1 MHRGGGNGLKPSHNH
16 GLWQVGM
23 FDNLALWGEKK
34 FVSELKRTYKFQRG
48 VNNILDCHA
57 NARNDVK
64 RHTEDNS
71 PKYRMV
77 GEILSILRSFAVQTR
92 IFTKECNIIAVGYV
106 RSTAQDDENLNRLRN
121 KCAMTCFGK
130 KVLSLRRHK
139 FEPMQHSE
147 PCETACRMAES
158 KRSSETS
165 YACERGL
172 SHELINC
179 EPSPVFLSDKVFSR
193 FTSHFSLK
201 SAAFTL
207 AEVLVTL
214 GIIGVVAAMTMP
226 ALIQNYRNQ
235 VVETR
240 LKKFYSTMNQAIA
253 MSIKDNGDVETW
265 TYFNNDQKDEDGNT
279 INRTDDNDKSFN
291 NYLAPYLKII
301 DKKDVTDFSGQRR
314 MLYFFEDGSAFAFA
328 GHENRDITFFPKN
341 AEKCIAKEN
350 IAGNCAFGFEFYPIA
365 NNWMWKYLYGKRME
379 AVMYKWD
386 GNEPSLYN
394 DSTYGCKNGSG
405 AYCTAIIQRNGWK
418 VPKDYPKRIA
428 F

>member
-1 MHRGGGNGLKPSHNH
+1 MLYGGF
-16 GLWQVGM
+16 M
-23 FDNLALWGEKK
+23 
-34 FVSELKRTYKFQRG
+34 R
-48 VNNILDCHA
+48 
-57 NARNDVK
+57 
-64 RHTEDNS
+64 
-71 PKYRMV
+71 KYI
-77 GEILSILRSFAVQTR
+77 G
-92 IFTKECNIIAVGYV
+92 
-106 RSTAQDDENLNRLRN
+106 
-121 KCAMTCFGK
+121 
-130 KVLSLRRHK
+130 
-139 FEPMQHSE
+139 
-147 PCETACRMAES
+147 
-158 KRSSETS
+158 
-165 YACERGL
+165 
-172 SHELINC
+172 
-179 EPSPVFLSDKVFSR
+179 
-193 FTSHFSLK
+193 
-201 SAAFTL
+201 FTL

-253 MSIKDNGDVETW
+253 MSIKDNDDVETW
-265 TYFNNDQKDEDGNT
+265 TYFNDDQKDEDGNT

-350 IAGNCAFGFEFYPIA
+350 IAGNCAFWFEFYPIA

-386 GNEPSLYN
+386 GNELSLYN

>member
-1 MHRGGGNGLKPSHNH
+1 MLYGGF
-16 GLWQVGM
+16 M
-23 FDNLALWGEKK
+23 
-34 FVSELKRTYKFQRG
+34 R
-48 VNNILDCHA
+48 
-57 NARNDVK
+57 
-64 RHTEDNS
+64 
-71 PKYRMV
+71 KYI
-77 GEILSILRSFAVQTR
+77 G
-92 IFTKECNIIAVGYV
+92 
-106 RSTAQDDENLNRLRN
+106 
-121 KCAMTCFGK
+121 
-130 KVLSLRRHK
+130 
-139 FEPMQHSE
+139 
-147 PCETACRMAES
+147 
-158 KRSSETS
+158 
-165 YACERGL
+165 
-172 SHELINC
+172 
-179 EPSPVFLSDKVFSR
+179 
-193 FTSHFSLK
+193 
-201 SAAFTL
+201 FTL

-265 TYFNNDQKDEDGNT
+265 TYFNDDQKDEDGNT

>member
-1 MHRGGGNGLKPSHNH
+1 
-16 GLWQVGM
+16 
-23 FDNLALWGEKK
+23 
-34 FVSELKRTYKFQRG
+34 
-48 VNNILDCHA
+48 
-57 NARNDVK
+57 
-64 RHTEDNS
+64 
-71 PKYRMV
+71 MV
-77 GEILSILRSFAVQTR
+77 AEILSILRFFAVQTR
-92 IFTKECNIIAVGYV
+92 IFAKECNIIAVGYV
-106 RSTAQDDENLNRLRN
+106 RSTAQDDVNLNRLRN
-121 KCAMTCFGK
+121 KCAMTDYVHTELVSASC
-130 KVLSLRRHK
+130 
-139 FEPMQHSE
+139 
-147 PCETACRMAES
+147 
-158 KRSSETS
+158 
-165 YACERGL
+165 GL
-172 SHELINC
+172 N
-179 EPSPVFLSDKVFSR
+179 PSPAFQAPSAQGRQGHTHRTALRFPLSPQVARGKIRIVEDMKENNFTDTVFSR

-207 AEVLVTL
+207 AEVLITL
-214 GIIGVVAAMTMP
+214 GIIGVVAALTMP

-253 MSIKDNGDVETW
+253 MSIKDNDDVETW
-265 TYFNNDQKDEDGNT
+265 TYFNDDQKDEDGNT

-386 GNEPSLYN
+386 GNESSLYN